1 MKVELDVNGFTNG
14 KVPTS
19 EAWSVALYAAGLLT
33 GTSQVRVIPSPGD
46 GYRWLAP
53 GEIKKQGD
61 EVTKDN
67 GISWSKTCE
76 AGRTVVQEQVYEY
89 RRKTEASHPGSGY
102 RWITKGET
110 KQSGDQ
116 YFSSSGEWMPTREP
130 GVAAAFDGYWR
141 RPISSPDASP
151 GEGWRWV
158 EPGEKTIDGDEKTN
172 SGPVSE
178 PGEPVTERLVFRRKI
193 ANVKDLEFDVF
204 LLRRQLAACK
214 RAAQANTRD
223 SAEHVKRDITGMYA
237 TEAFQA
243 VCHAVQ
249 REMNHREARS
259 PLTPDQA
266 KVVSTAA
273 VGMRTAAAVTKSELS
288 REILNRQADVLE
300 SIEFGGLAD
309 EDRRAVSFAL
319 KAIRGQATA
328 ALNLSEICN
337 RLEKLAGGGS
347 SAST

>member
-33 GTSQVRVIPSPGD
+33 GTSQVRVIPSPGE
-46 GYRWLAP
+46 GYRWLAR
-53 GEIKKQGD
+53 GEIKNNGD
-61 EVTKDN
+61 DVTNDN

-76 AGRTVVQEQVYEY
+76 AGRAVVQDYEY
-89 RRKTEASHPGSGY
+89 RRKTEEPSPGSGY
-102 RWITKGET
+102 RWLTKGEI

-116 YFSSSGEWMPTREP
+116 YFSSSGEWSPTREP
-130 GVAAAFDGYWR
+130 GVAVAFNRYWR

-158 EPGEKTIDGDEKTN
+158 EPGEKAIDGDEKTN
-172 SGPVSE
+172 GGSAGVA
-178 PGEPVTERLVFRRKI
+178 GEPVTERLVFRRKI

-214 RAAQANTRD
+214 RAAQANTRE
-223 SAEHVKRDITGMYA
+223 SAEHVKRDITGVYV

-273 VGMRTAAAVTKSELS
+273 VGMRTAAAVTKSDPS
-288 REILNRQADVLE
+288 REILNSQADVLE

-309 EDRRAVSFAL
+309 EDRRAISFAL

-347 SAST
+347 NAST

>member
-116 YFSSSGEWMPTREP
+116 YFSSSGEWMPTR
-130 GVAAAFDGYWR
+130 
-141 RPISSPDASP
+141 
-151 GEGWRWV
+151 
-158 EPGEKTIDGDEKTN
+158 
-172 SGPVSE
+172 
-178 PGEPVTERLVFRRKI
+178 EPVTERLVFRRKI